1 MKRALAARLTARR
14 PRTTEGPKRP
24 RQAVA
29 SSAQPLVVV
38 STTQEDDWDE
48 SSSFLMEP
56 LLQVLSL
63 SGTDFMSR
71 VCFVSRAGCFLGTW
85 GGSTVQRLPLGCECS
100 SGLLGMLGASPEGD
114 GNSSSFLPSKL
125 SRAGL
130 MRGLRWRREPE
141 LEATEP
147 ATEGAGEG
155 TGEEGQLPESRE
167 K

>member
-1 MKRALAARLTARR
+1 M
-14 PRTTEGPKRP
+14 
-24 RQAVA
+24 
-29 SSAQPLVVV
+29 
-38 STTQEDDWDE
+38 
-48 SSSFLMEP
+48 
-56 LLQVLSL
+56 
-63 SGTDFMSR
+63 
-71 VCFVSRAGCFLGTW
+71 VCFMSRAGCLCGMG
-85 GGSTVQRLPLGCECS
+85 GGSTVKRLPLRGECS
-100 SGLLGMLGASPEGD
+100 SELLGVLGASPGGD
-114 GNSSSFLPSKL
+114 GNSSSFCPFRL